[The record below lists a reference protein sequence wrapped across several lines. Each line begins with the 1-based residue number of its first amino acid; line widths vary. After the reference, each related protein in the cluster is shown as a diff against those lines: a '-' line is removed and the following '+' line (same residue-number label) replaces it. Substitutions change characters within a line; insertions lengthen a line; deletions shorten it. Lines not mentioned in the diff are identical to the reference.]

1 MNDYGWLLD
10 PKRCI
15 ECSACE
21 SACKQW
27 NNVETGVNVRY
38 RKVRL
43 QEFGVFPHARVQ
55 ALSIACNHC
64 ENAYC
69 VSVCPVKAISRR
81 ADGIVV
87 VDTNR
92 CVGCTLCG
100 MFCPYDAP
108 QYHAVTR
115 KMQKCTMCADRVD
128 EGLTPACASACPT
141 GALQWG
147 KWDDIAAQGAAAIEG
162 FSPYQVAPRIRF
174 VTAGWGGK

>member
-1 MNDYGWLLD
+1 MSSYGWLLD

-15 ECSACE
+15 ECRACE
-21 SACKQW
+21 SARKQW

-38 RKVRL
+38 RQVRL
-43 QEFGVFPHARVQ
+43 REFGVFPQARVQ

-69 VSVCPVKAISRR
+69 VKVCPVKAIYRR
-81 ADGIVV
+81 EDGIVA
-87 VDTNR
+87 VDANR
-92 CVGCTLCG
+92 CVGCHLCG
-100 MFCPYDAP
+100 QYCPYSAP

-115 KMQKCTMCADRVD
+115 KMQKCTMCFDRID
-128 EGLTPACASACPT
+128 QGFAPACASACPT

-147 KWDDIAAQGAAAIEG
+147 KWDDVAAKGAASIEG

-174 VTAGWGGK
+174 VTTGWGTR